1 MLKNQPLETDQT
13 PESEEIGNLVSRDE
27 RDDAMANNRALLN
40 SPPDVHLIAH
50 RGWWQT
56 RTARNTRASFLAAWA
71 AGYGVETD
79 IRDHLGRLVISH
91 DVPRGDEQPF
101 EQFLDDYVAAG
112 RRGTLALNMK
122 ADGLADDVQAAC
134 AARSITD
141 FFCFDMSIPDART
154 YVQRGMPVFARVS
167 ELEPVTAFTA
177 LCGGIWLDAFE
188 SCWFDI
194 AEIRSWLTAGRDVCI
209 VSPELHGRDPVDM
222 WSRLGMMSDARGLQ
236 DAPST
241 SRGRLMLCTDFPSTW
256 QEQSRRVA

>member
-1 MLKNQPLETDQT
+1 
-13 PESEEIGNLVSRDE
+13 
-27 RDDAMANNRALLN
+27 MANSHALPN

-79 IRDHLGRLVISH
+79 IRDHLSRLVISH
-91 DVPRGDEQPF
+91 DMPRGNEQPF

-134 AARSITD
+134 AARGIND
-141 FFCFDMSIPDART
+141 FFCFDMAIPDARA
-154 YVQRGMPVFARVS
+154 YLQLGMPVFARVS

-177 LCGGIWLDAFE
+177 LCRGIWLDAFE
-188 SCWFDI
+188 SCRFDGTD
-194 AEIRSWLTAGRDVCI
+194 IRSWLAAGRDVCI
-209 VSPELHGRDPVDM
+209 VSPELHGRDPADV
-222 WSRLGMMSDARGLQ
+222 WSRLGTMPEARGFH

-241 SRGRLMLCTDFPSTW
+241 SLGRLMLCTDLPHAW
-256 QEQSRRVA
+256 YEQSGRVA